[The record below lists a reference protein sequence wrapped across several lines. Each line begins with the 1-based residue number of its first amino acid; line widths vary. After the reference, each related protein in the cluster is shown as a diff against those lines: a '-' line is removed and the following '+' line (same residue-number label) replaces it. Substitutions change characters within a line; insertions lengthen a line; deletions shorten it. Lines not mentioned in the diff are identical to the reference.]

1 MNDQE
6 IFQIIFSNFNESL
19 KNYDNKSKSDF
30 WIKFF
35 NKSKISKINQSNL
48 NNFRKPQIWG
58 SKLSSGM
65 DDDFGFFHTIEA
77 YIQLLDTVKK
87 KDFLDYVELKVGNP
101 KYYSIGNVDLNHH
114 EVSMFYSF
122 KKISSYIKDN
132 HRIVC
137 EIGGGFGSLAS
148 KLKKK
153 FDNLCIIIIDL
164 PEAIILQS
172 YYLLKLYPE
181 KKFCFYND
189 FVKLTPDELKKNN
202 YDFIIIPPWTKQKII
217 NLFKID
223 YFINTHSFQEMDKE
237 IVNDYFQFINKT
249 IRENGIFYCLNKYT
263 KTINNKPIKISE
275 YPFDNYWELLSSQK
289 GWRNEN
295 MHELIVKR
303 INYENISTKKII
315 QNLPKD
321 NFSIRKPSTNL
332 YIKLFIRKILDVFM
346 FLIPKKILLKLF
358 KMYV

>member
-35 NKSKISKINQSNL
+35 NKSKISKINQLNL
-48 NNFRKPQIWG
+48 KNFRKPKIWG
-58 SKLSSGM
+58 SKLSLGM
-65 DDDFGFFHTIEA
+65 DDDFGFFHSMEA
-77 YIQLLDTVKK
+77 YIQLLDTAKK
-87 KDFLDYVELKVGNP
+87 KDFLDYAELKIGNP
-101 KYYSIGNVDLNHH
+101 KYYNIGNVDFNHH
-114 EVSMFYSF
+114 EISMFYLF
-122 KKISSYIKDN
+122 NRISSYIEDDHK
-132 HRIVC
+132 IIC

-153 FDNLCIIIIDL
+153 HENLCIIIIDL

-189 FVKLTPDELKKNN
+189 FIKLTPEELKNNN
-202 YDFIIIPPWTKQKII
+202 YDFIIIPPWVKQKIT
-217 NLFKID
+217 NLLKVD
-223 YFINTHSFQEMDKE
+223 YFINTHSFQEMDRE
-237 IVNDYFQFINKT
+237 IVSDYFEFICKT
-249 IRENGIFYCLNKYT
+249 INDEGIFYCLNKYS
-263 KTINNKPIKISE
+263 KIINKRPIRISE
-275 YPFDNYWELLSSQK
+275 YPYDSYWKLLSSQK

>member
-6 IFQIIFSNFNESL
+6 IYQIIFSNFNESL
-19 KNYDNKSKSDF
+19 KSYDNKSKSDF

-35 NKSKISKINQSNL
+35 DKSKISKINQLNL
-48 NNFRKPQIWG
+48 KNFRKPKFWG

-65 DDDFGFFHTIEA
+65 DDDFEFFPTMEA

-87 KDFLDYVELKVGNP
+87 KDILEYIELKVGNP
-101 KYYSIGNVDLNHH
+101 KYYNIGGVDLNHH
-114 EVSMFYSF
+114 EISMFYSF
-122 KKISSYIKDN
+122 NKISSYIKSEYK
-132 HRIVC
+132 IVC

-153 FDNLCIIIIDL
+153 HDNLCIIIIDL

-189 FVKLTPDELKKNN
+189 FIKLTPEELRKNN
-202 YDFIIIPPWTKQKII
+202 YDFIIIPPWAKQKII

-223 YFINTHSFQEMDKE
+223 YFINTHSFQEIDKE
-237 IVNDYFQFINKT
+237 IVNDYFKFIHKT
-249 IRENGIFYCLNKYT
+249 INENGIFYCLNKYS
-263 KTINNKPIKISE
+263 KIINNIPIKISE
-275 YPFDNYWELLSSQK
+275 YPYDNYWELLSSET
-289 GWRNEN
+289 GWRNQN

-303 INYENISTKKII
+303 VKHENISTKKII
-315 QNLPKD
+315 QNLPKE
-321 NFSIRKPSTNL
+321 NSSISRSSTKL
-332 YIKLFIRKILDVFM
+332 YIKLFIRKILDCFM
-346 FLIPKKILLKLF
+346 FFIPKKILFKLF
-358 KMYV
+358 KMYS